1 MIRIVCP
8 GCHSPLSSAELEQ
21 ATIDGH
27 LSLVCPECSMVLLTE
42 PVDESPVAYS
52 GEPGQRFH
60 RKLDTHSRRSWTVGA

>member
-42 PVDESPVAYS
+42 PVDEPSVEQAVEAPA
-52 GEPGQRFH
+52 H
-60 RKLDTHSRRSWTVGA
+60 A

>member
-42 PVDESPVAYS
+42 PVDEHPVQQPTEA
-52 GEPGQRFH
+52 PAH
-60 RKLDTHSRRSWTVGA
+60 A

>member
-42 PVDESPVAYS
+42 PLDEHLT
-52 GEPGQRFH
+52 QRLVEVPLH
-60 RKLDTHSRRSWTVGA
+60 A

>member
-42 PVDESPVAYS
+42 PV
-52 GEPGQRFH
+52 GEYQVQQLAEVPA
-60 RKLDTHSRRSWTVGA
+60 DA

>member
-42 PVDESPVAYS
+42 PVDEHLSQKPEEVSA
-52 GEPGQRFH
+52 H
-60 RKLDTHSRRSWTVGA
+60 A

>member
-42 PVDESPVAYS
+42 PVDEPPVEQVA
-52 GEPGQRFH
+52 EAPAH
-60 RKLDTHSRRSWTVGA
+60 A

>member
-8 GCHSPLSSAELEQ
+8 GCHSPLSSVELEQ

-42 PVDESPVAYS
+42 PVDE
-52 GEPGQRFH
+52 QRTTQPQEAPAH
-60 RKLDTHSRRSWTVGA
+60 A

>member
-21 ATIDGH
+21 VTIDGH

-42 PVDESPVAYS
+42 PLDENLTLQPVEVPLHA
-52 GEPGQRFH
+52 
-60 RKLDTHSRRSWTVGA
+60 

>member
-27 LSLVCPECSMVLLTE
+27 LSLVCPECAMVLLTE
-42 PVDESPVAYS
+42 PVDEHLIQKSDEVPVHA
-52 GEPGQRFH
+52 
-60 RKLDTHSRRSWTVGA
+60 

>member
-27 LSLVCPECSMVLLTE
+27 FSLVCPECSMVLLTE
-42 PVDESPVAYS
+42 PIDESPVEQAA
-52 GEPGQRFH
+52 EAPAH
-60 RKLDTHSRRSWTVGA
+60 A

>member
-21 ATIDGH
+21 ANIDGH

-42 PVDESPVAYS
+42 PVDKHQAQQPAEVPA
-52 GEPGQRFH
+52 H
-60 RKLDTHSRRSWTVGA
+60 A

>member
-27 LSLVCPECSMVLLTE
+27 QSLVCPECSMVLLTE
-42 PVDESPVAYS
+42 PLDEHLTQQPVEVQLHA
-52 GEPGQRFH
+52 
-60 RKLDTHSRRSWTVGA
+60 

>member
-42 PVDESPVAYS
+42 PLDEHLTQQPAEASLHA
-52 GEPGQRFH
+52 
-60 RKLDTHSRRSWTVGA
+60 

>member
-42 PVDESPVAYS
+42 PVDEPPVQQPA
-52 GEPGQRFH
+52 EAPAH
-60 RKLDTHSRRSWTVGA
+60 A

>member
-8 GCHSPLSSAELEQ
+8 GCHTPLSSAELEQ

-42 PVDESPVAYS
+42 PVEEHTAQQPA
-52 GEPGQRFH
+52 ETPLH
-60 RKLDTHSRRSWTVGA
+60 A

>member
-42 PVDESPVAYS
+42 PLDEHLIQQPVGIPLHA
-52 GEPGQRFH
+52 
-60 RKLDTHSRRSWTVGA
+60 

>member
-27 LSLVCPECSMVLLTE
+27 LSLVCPDCSMVLLTE
-42 PVDESPVAYS
+42 PVDEHLIQQSEEAS
-52 GEPGQRFH
+52 EH
-60 RKLDTHSRRSWTVGA
+60 A

>member
-27 LSLVCPECSMVLLTE
+27 LSLVCPECSMVLLIE
-42 PVDESPVAYS
+42 QVDEHLIQQSEEAPA
-52 GEPGQRFH
+52 H
-60 RKLDTHSRRSWTVGA
+60 A

>member
-8 GCHSPLSSAELEQ
+8 ACHSPLSSAELEQ

-42 PVDESPVAYS
+42 PADEHLIQQAAEAAAHV
-52 GEPGQRFH
+52 
-60 RKLDTHSRRSWTVGA
+60 

>member
-21 ATIDGH
+21 ATIDGY

-42 PVDESPVAYS
+42 PADEHLIQQQEEVPSHA
-52 GEPGQRFH
+52 
-60 RKLDTHSRRSWTVGA
+60 

>member
-8 GCHSPLSSAELEQ
+8 SCHSPLSSAELEQ

-42 PVDESPVAYS
+42 PVDEPLIQHPEAA
-52 GEPGQRFH
+52 PAH
-60 RKLDTHSRRSWTVGA
+60 A

>member
-21 ATIDGH
+21 ATVDGH

-42 PVDESPVAYS
+42 PVEEHVIQ
-52 GEPGQRFH
+52 EPEEALVH
-60 RKLDTHSRRSWTVGA
+60 A

>member
-27 LSLVCPECSMVLLTE
+27 LSLVCPECAMVLLTE
-42 PVDESPVAYS
+42 PVDEAPVEQPAEAS
-52 GEPGQRFH
+52 AH
-60 RKLDTHSRRSWTVGA
+60 A